1 MVSGRA
7 LKMYSWTAYK
17 IFSGQKECLSKP
29 PQTPLPMG
37 LRLLLRRIVKLGW
50 SSEHHLLKY
59 IRIHSSHINIHALI
73 SIFIVLIMPRLKP
86 IIVRFTWLLISS
98 HHQTFKQ
105 VLLFYSLVVFFEWK
119 FLEGLTVGL
128 KCYEGEKLVLWSC
141 LSMTCTVLHKSLMP
155 KILQIL

>member
-37 LRLLLRRIVKLGW
+37 LRLLLRRTVKLGW
-50 SSEHHLLKY
+50 SGEHHLLKY

-105 VLLFYSLVVFFEWK
+105 VLLFYSLVVFRVKIFGRPHSRPK
-119 FLEGLTVGL
+119 
-128 KCYEGEKLVLWSC
+128 VLWRWKASIVK
-141 LSMTCTVLHKSLMP
+141 LPFHDLYSSA
-155 KILQIL
+155 